1 MVSLSNN
8 KEFIDPTMLQLTEKV
23 VHTRRISKVVKGGR
37 HLRFNAMVV
46 VGDGQGIVGVGLG
59 KAEAIPDAVRK
70 ANAIAQKNL
79 IKVPLRDSTIPQ
91 EIRAKFNSA
100 NILLKPASSGRGIIA
115 SGAIRAVMELA
126 GINDVVA
133 KSLGSRNPINVIYGT
148 LEALRKLKDPA
159 EELVKRKG
167 IDTVGI
173 APSTGDR

>member
-1 MVSLSNN
+1 MVFLSNN
-8 KEFIDPTMLQLTEKV
+8 KEDIDPTTLQLNERV

-46 VGDGQGIVGVGLG
+46 VGDGQGIVGAGLG

-91 EIRAKFNSA
+91 EIRAKYNAA

-115 SGAIRAVMELA
+115 SGPIRAVMELA

-148 LEALRKLKDPA
+148 LAALRKLKDPS
-159 EELVKRKG
+159 EELAKRKG
-167 IDTVGI
+167 IATTGA
-173 APSTGDR
+173 APSAGDR